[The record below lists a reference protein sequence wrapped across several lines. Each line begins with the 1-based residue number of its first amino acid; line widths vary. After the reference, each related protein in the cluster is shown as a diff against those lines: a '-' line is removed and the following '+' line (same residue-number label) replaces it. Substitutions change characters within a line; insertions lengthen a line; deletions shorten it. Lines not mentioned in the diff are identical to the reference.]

1 MNNTDNTE
9 FENIKKFREILKRY
23 MNMNYSKK
31 FLKRGKYHLVNSS
44 VTNKRATGVFIS
56 CTGNSFN
63 VYFDLDKKT
72 IKHDGVYGTHR
83 NTPKDKIFQLTN
95 I

>member
-1 MNNTDNTE
+1 MDHE
-9 FENIKKFREILKRY
+9 KKSKFENIKKFREILKRY

-31 FLKRGKYHLVNSS
+31 FLKSGKYHLVNSS
-44 VTNKRATGVFIS
+44 VSDKKATGVFIS

-63 VYFDLDKKT
+63 VYFDLEKET
-72 IKHDGVYGTHR
+72 IKHQGEYGNHR
-83 NTPKDKIFQLTN
+83 NTPKEEIFQLEN